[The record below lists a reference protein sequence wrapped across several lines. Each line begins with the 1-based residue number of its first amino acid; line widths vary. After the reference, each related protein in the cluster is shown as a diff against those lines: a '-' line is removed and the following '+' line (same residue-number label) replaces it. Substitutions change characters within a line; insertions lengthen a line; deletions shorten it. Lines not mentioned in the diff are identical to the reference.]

1 MAGGL
6 KGELK
11 RTEQSFTKQQ
21 EDEEE
26 EEQNSSVIR
35 DIGRTFLRFV
45 YALVVFGVLLV
56 GSAYVLW
63 VYERPI
69 EEQSQLAEAE
79 ERKRW
84 GRIIARL
91 FGFIAVPAD
100 EGLVGTDCA
109 TAYLDHAT
117 IFPDFDLGTPPER
130 WVLETDNVTTC
141 DGASSDAGACR
152 LTCVLKQPS
161 SKQVRACRA
170 DDPDDLNPALFDE
183 TCLTSSA
190 ACPNC
195 HLLVRKLDG
204 LRFSGPAGENAADK
218 RTLQAAEI
226 YQMYRTQLERI
237 EPSTHWDVG
246 GSLFFAFTVLTAVG
260 YGSYAPVAF
269 ESKLAI
275 TVATIPGIV
284 IFAYALGLF
293 AGIVMSTVTH
303 LKIKF
308 GLARARPAI
317 SRRARVWARALRR
330 CDANGDGE
338 LTLDELVR
346 GADDICR
353 LVGIDVGDGSAG
365 RGYTKKKK
373 GNTQNK
379 SGGGIDDDDDTAEE
393 SGDDGT
399 VGSRMTRDREKTPSN
414 SLSTRAE
421 AEARSFIRAAFED
434 ADVDNSG
441 SLTMMESMAMVSD
454 LVRVRESQLQE
465 AQSRE
470 QLRAALFCVAPVVA
484 AAAFGF
490 AHFEKMAG
498 NEFGILDSFYFVIVS
513 LTTVGLGDIVP
524 SEGYSMIYWYV
535 WMTIGLGLI
544 ALILSTA
551 GVVLAN
557 TSERMALTAAGA
569 RRKKGGDA
577 KKSKRT
583 RIEPQPVRGY
593 VEEDVERAF
602 ERENTKWGKK
612 SMV

>member
-308 GLARARPAI
+308 GLARARPAV

-353 LVGIDVGDGSAG
+353 LVGIDVGVRGGTRRQKQGGKNNLTRG
-365 RGYTKKKK
+365 R
-373 GNTQNK
+373 
-379 SGGGIDDDDDTAEE
+379 GIDDEDDSAEEEASASASDDDAAP
-393 SGDDGT
+393 
-399 VGSRMTRDREKTPSN
+399 RN
-414 SLSTRAE
+414 ALSSRAE
-421 AEARSFIRAAFED
+421 AEARSFIQAAFKD
-434 ADVDNSG
+434 ADVDDSG

>member
-308 GLARARPAI
+308 GLARARPAV

-353 LVGIDVGDGSAG
+353 LVGIDVGARGGTRRQKQGGKNNLTRG
-365 RGYTKKKK
+365 R
-373 GNTQNK
+373 
-379 SGGGIDDDDDTAEE
+379 GIDDEDDSAEEEASASASDDDAAP
-393 SGDDGT
+393 
-399 VGSRMTRDREKTPSN
+399 RN
-414 SLSTRAE
+414 ALSSRAE
-421 AEARSFIRAAFED
+421 AEARSFIQAAFKD
-434 ADVDNSG
+434 ADVDDSG

-612 SMV
+612 SMA

>member
-308 GLARARPAI
+308 GLARARPAV

-353 LVGIDVGDGSAG
+353 LVGIDVGARGGTRRQKQGGKNNLTRG
-365 RGYTKKKK
+365 R
-373 GNTQNK
+373 
-379 SGGGIDDDDDTAEE
+379 GIDDEDDSAEE
-393 SGDDGT
+393 EASASASDDNAAP
-399 VGSRMTRDREKTPSN
+399 RN
-414 SLSTRAE
+414 ALSSRAE
-421 AEARSFIRAAFED
+421 AEARSFIQAAFKD
-434 ADVDNSG
+434 ADVDDSG

-612 SMV
+612 SMA

>member
-237 EPSTHWDVG
+237 EPSTHWDVA

-308 GLARARPAI
+308 GLARARPAV

-353 LVGIDVGDGSAG
+353 LVGIDVGARGGTRRQKQGGKNNLTRG
-365 RGYTKKKK
+365 R
-373 GNTQNK
+373 
-379 SGGGIDDDDDTAEE
+379 GIDDEDDSAEEEASASASDDDAAP
-393 SGDDGT
+393 
-399 VGSRMTRDREKTPSN
+399 RN
-414 SLSTRAE
+414 ALSSRAE
-421 AEARSFIRAAFED
+421 AEARSFIQAAFKD
-434 ADVDNSG
+434 ADVDDSG

-612 SMV
+612 SMA

>member
-308 GLARARPAI
+308 GLARARPAV

-353 LVGIDVGDGSAG
+353 LVGIDVGARGGTRRQKQGGKNNLTRG
-365 RGYTKKKK
+365 R
-373 GNTQNK
+373 
-379 SGGGIDDDDDTAEE
+379 GIDDEDDSAEEEASASASDDDAAP
-393 SGDDGT
+393 
-399 VGSRMTRDREKTPSN
+399 RN
-414 SLSTRAE
+414 ALSSRAE
-421 AEARSFIRAAFED
+421 AEARSFIQAAFKD
-434 ADVDNSG
+434 ADVDDSG

>member
-237 EPSTHWDVG
+237 EPSTHWDVA

-308 GLARARPAI
+308 GLARARPAV

-353 LVGIDVGDGSAG
+353 LVGIDVGARGGTRRQKQGGKNNLTRG
-365 RGYTKKKK
+365 R
-373 GNTQNK
+373 
-379 SGGGIDDDDDTAEE
+379 GIDDEDDSAEEEASASASDDDAAP
-393 SGDDGT
+393 
-399 VGSRMTRDREKTPSN
+399 RN
-414 SLSTRAE
+414 ALSSRAE
-421 AEARSFIRAAFED
+421 AEARSFIQAAFKD
-434 ADVDNSG
+434 ADVDDSG

-454 LVRVRESQLQE
+454 LVRVRESLLQE

-612 SMV
+612 SMA